1 MSTKRKIDQV
11 NEFHAV
17 AQRRRGAAQC
27 SAIRD
32 EFCGDNK
39 HLKDS
44 IKALISLSDDNALV
58 PHGIGGHARNLLAA
72 CYHRLPN
79 KCSS

>member
-1 MSTKRKIDQV
+1 MADKNTNSAKQNRP
-11 NEFHAV
+11 
-17 AQRRRGAAQC
+17 RRFAEARG

-32 EFCGDNK
+32 EFRGDNA
-39 HLKDS
+39 LLRDC
-44 IKALISLSDDNALV
+44 IKALINLNDDNALV

-79 KCSS
+79 RR